1 MCCGSITHRKK
12 VRTQDV
18 KTSHAQ
24 ILPAVFVPQHRYS
37 DSEPFVVDRIR
48 GTRNVVSNA
57 GSDSQT
63 SSGSNERPAGPRS
76 HRVCSRL
83 EIEIAHTIATF
94 RTINETCSEKLWV
107 FWKIFQQLKPC

>member
-24 ILPAVFVPQHRYS
+24 ILPAVFVPQHRYN

-57 GSDSQT
+57 GSDPQT
-63 SSGSNERPAGPRS
+63 SSGSNDRVLTECARVLKSRS
-76 HRVCSRL
+76 HTRSPHFGQLTRL
-83 EIEIAHTIATF
+83 APKNF
-94 RTINETCSEKLWV
+94 GC
-107 FWKIFQQLKPC
+107 F